1 MVQNAA
7 RKNRKMIKLHNDMTQ
22 LPDAAKGCVIA
33 IGNFDG
39 LHLGHR
45 ALVAETLRIAKTL
58 GAPAAVM
65 TFEPHPREFF
75 QKDGAPFRLT
85 LLPMKQRLLN
95 EFGVDHLFALDF
107 NAQLAALTGQEF
119 IDKILKTAL
128 QAKHIIVGADFAFG
142 HNRSGN
148 IETLRAAAATGSF
161 GLTVLEPVL
170 CPDGTPYSSSRI
182 RAHLA
187 KAEFEAADSLLG
199 WHWQIEAPVV
209 HGDKRGRELGYPTAN
224 QQAGRYVRLPYGIY
238 AVEVLIENDL
248 HFRRGVANFGIR
260 PMFRIEQPI
269 FETFIFDFSAE
280 IYDKEMRVR
289 PLKYLRAEA
298 AFNGLEAL
306 KDQMKQDCL
315 AARAMVKSS

>member
-1 MVQNAA
+1 
-7 RKNRKMIKLHNDMTQ
+7 MIKLHNDLAQ
-22 LPDAAKGCVIA
+22 IGAGAIGAVIA

-45 ALVAETLRIAKTL
+45 ALVGQAQKVAQEL
-58 GAPAAVM
+58 GAPTGVM
-65 TFEPHPREFF
+65 TFEPHPREYF
-75 QKDGAPFRLT
+75 QKNAAPFRLT

-95 EFGVDHLFALDF
+95 DMGVDHLFALAF
-107 NAQLAALTGQEF
+107 NADLASLTGQEF
-119 IDKILKTAL
+119 IDKILVEKL
-128 QAKHIIVGADFAFG
+128 QAQHIVVGADFAFG

-148 IETLRAAAATGSF
+148 IDTLRAAAAAGKF
-161 GLTVLEPVL
+161 GLTVVEPVL
-170 CPDGTPYSSSRI
+170 CPDGMAYSSSRI
-182 RAHLA
+182 REHLS
-187 KAEFEAADSLLG
+187 KGEFDAANALLG

-238 AVEVLIENDL
+238 VVEVLIEGEAQ
-248 HFRRGVANFGIR
+248 FRRGVANFGIR

-289 PLKYLRAEA
+289 PLKFLRPEA

-306 KDQMKQDCL
+306 KAQMNQDCL